1 MKMKDDRK
9 VYEVFIEKNVPVPSK
24 YWSKWAKIVDDM
36 EINDSIVLPNRTT
49 ADRFCQH
56 GNRRGMKFTV
66 RQQDKGLRIW
76 RIK

>member
-1 MKMKDDRK
+1 MKDNKK

-49 ADRFCQH
+49 ADRFVQH
-56 GNRRGMKFTV
+56 GNRRGMLQLDNKIRV
-66 RQQDKGLRIW
+66 
-76 RIK
+76 

>member
-1 MKMKDDRK
+1 M
-9 VYEVFIEKNVPVPSK
+9 FQCHQN

-66 RQQDKGLRIW
+66 QTTR
-76 RIK
+76 